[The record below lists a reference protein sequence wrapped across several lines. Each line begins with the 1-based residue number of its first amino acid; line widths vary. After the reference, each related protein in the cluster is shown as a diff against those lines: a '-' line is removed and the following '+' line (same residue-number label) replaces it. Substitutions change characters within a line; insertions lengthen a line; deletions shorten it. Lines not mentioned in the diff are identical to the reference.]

1 MPLWDRVLLVIA
13 HPDDEAMFF
22 GPILQRLAA
31 HGTDLRILCLSTG
44 NAAGLGRIRKNE
56 LLRSCETLGVSNAT
70 SRCVTIVDDAALQ
83 DGMHTIW
90 DEKLVASYIGRHAA
104 IIRPDMIITFDP
116 HGVSGHTN
124 HRALNSGLQLLL
136 RQQRE
141 QPPWKP
147 FQLVSTSIVR
157 KFGGPTD
164 ALLWIFGEY
173 LLPSVTQREERG
185 LLAVNP
191 LVIVRAM
198 TCHWSQLVWFRI
210 LFMVFSRYTYINT
223 IKPMTV

>member
-1 MPLWDRVLLVIA
+1 MPLWDRALLVIA

-22 GPILQRLAA
+22 GPTLQRLAA
-31 HGTDLRILCLSTG
+31 HGTDLRVLCLSTG

-56 LLRSCETLGVSNAT
+56 LLRSCETLGVSSAT

-90 DEKLVASYIGRHAA
+90 DEEKVASYIGRHAA
-104 IIRPDMIITFDP
+104 IIRPDMIITFDSY
-116 HGVSGHTN
+116 GVSGHAN
-124 HRALNSGLQLLL
+124 HRALNSGLRLLL

-147 FQLVSTSIVR
+147 FQLVSTSVAR

-164 ALLWIFGEY
+164 VLIWSGSKY
-173 LLPSVTQREERG
+173 LLPSATKREEHVF
-185 LLAVNP
+185 LAVNP
-191 LVIVRAM
+191 LMIVTAM